1 MGLKSQLQY
10 LNFNRFFLYRL
21 VRKGN
26 SGFKISG
33 FSGFYCDFLKA
44 MHSVAEYTAGIKFLL

>member
-33 FSGFYCDFLKA
+33 FYCDFLKA
-44 MHSVAEYTAGIKFLL
+44 MHSVAEYIAGIKFLL